1 VSQFVLDFAR
11 RTALGRSD
19 FLLSACNAAAI
30 GWIDRWPAWPSPV
43 LVLHGPRESGKTHL
57 AHLWCERAAA
67 RLIPGPMLHDA
78 KLRDVFDGGG
88 CRVAVDDADQAPEL
102 ALLQLH
108 NYCSERGGYL
118 LATAQRPPGAW
129 EIGLADLCSRLR
141 AATVAGIAM
150 PDDALLGAVLVKH
163 FSDRQLRVG
172 PELIAY
178 LTCRIERSFAAAA
191 AVVAALDTAALAGR
205 QPVSIPLARK
215 VLEARSDQFLP
226 PGSEST
232 VT

>member
-1 VSQFVLDFAR
+1 VSQFVFCFAR
-11 RTALGRSD
+11 RMALGRSD
-19 FLLSACNAAAI
+19 FLLSASNQAAV
-30 GWIDRWPAWPSPV
+30 GWINRWPAWPSPV

-67 RLIPGPMLHDA
+67 RLVAGPMLHDA
-78 KLRDVFDGGG
+78 KLQDLFDGGG

-102 ALLQLH
+102 ALLQLY
-108 NYCSERGGYL
+108 NCCRERGGYL

-129 EIGLADLCSRLR
+129 EIGLADLRSRLR
-141 AATVAGIAM
+141 AATVASIAM

-178 LTCRIERSFAAAA
+178 LMRRIERSFAAAA
-191 AVVAALDTAALAGR
+191 AVVAALDAAALVGQ
-205 QPVSIPLARK
+205 QPISIPLARK
-215 VLEARSDQFLP
+215 VLEARSDQLLL